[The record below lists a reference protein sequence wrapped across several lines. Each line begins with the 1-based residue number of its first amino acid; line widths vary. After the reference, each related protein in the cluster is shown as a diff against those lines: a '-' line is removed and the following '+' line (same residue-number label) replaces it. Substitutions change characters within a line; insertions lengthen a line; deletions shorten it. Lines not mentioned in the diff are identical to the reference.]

1 VTTKAVGDSNLS
13 LPTDC
18 GVTPGEI
25 DLTADIF
32 AGGSVSGTVCFVA
45 PAASPT
51 FVLYATADFT
61 GANAMFATA

>member
-1 VTTKAVGDSNLS
+1 MSLS
-13 LPTDC
+13 TDC

-32 AGGSVSGTVCFVA
+32 SGGSVSGVVCFVA
-45 PAASPT
+45 PAATPT

-61 GANAMFATA
+61 GANAMFATS